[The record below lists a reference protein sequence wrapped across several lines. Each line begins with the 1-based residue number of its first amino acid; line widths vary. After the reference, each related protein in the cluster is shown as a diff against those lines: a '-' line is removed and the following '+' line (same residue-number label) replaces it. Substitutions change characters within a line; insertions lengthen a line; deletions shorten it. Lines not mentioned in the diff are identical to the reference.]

1 MNPNGARSAES
12 TATRA
17 YSLAAM
23 PPQVFGKYTLIGRL
37 GHGGMAEVNL
47 AVSEGKGG
55 FRKLVVI
62 KKLHRHLAM
71 EPGFIE
77 MFLDEARLA
86 ARLNHPHAVQT
97 YEVGE
102 SDGNHFIAMEY
113 LDGQG
118 LERLLR
124 MSGEREE
131 VISVELAARM
141 ISDALDGLAYA
152 HELTDFDGTAL
163 NVVHRDISPQNIFV
177 TYNGMVK
184 LLDFGIA
191 KAATHVVETK
201 TGVIK
206 GKYAYIAP
214 EQALGADVD
223 QRSDLWSMGVVLWEV
238 LTGRRLFKSANELAT
253 LHETL
258 QGDIKL
264 PSAFR
269 PDLPTDLDTI
279 CMRALQRDPN
289 DRYQSAQEMK
299 DDLDR
304 YLQMLPKAPGRR
316 HIGRLMKDRFAE
328 VIDLHKTTLA
338 ACLKGSDQSVTSSAI
353 DRLVAPASISGI
365 HANQSGMTPTPT
377 PTPSPAPVSVT
388 PPPGLPSV
396 TPPPMATSAPR
407 PQEGGGWM
415 WKAALILLVILLA
428 AVAALLLPLGQPDE
442 ITVGALPDRE
452 DGTAEQPVPEVG
464 GDVVQL
470 PSEPG
475 MEAARNEAPQADGVA
490 DTTEQ
495 PPAEEEVEAPTEEEV
510 EADRQASRTPEQI
523 ARLRAARE
531 RRQRERREREARQ
544 AQEREEAA
552 TPPPAEE
559 PGRLTLATTPWT
571 HVYLGSRDLGTT
583 PIVNVEL
590 PAGTHALRLVNREA
604 GIEQTYRVTIR
615 PGQRLSRRLGLR

>member
-201 TGVIK
+201 TGV
-206 GKYAYIAP
+206 
-214 EQALGADVD
+214 
-223 QRSDLWSMGVVLWEV
+223 RW
-238 LTGRRLFKSANELAT
+238 
-253 LHETL
+253 
-258 QGDIKL
+258 GD
-264 PSAFR
+264 
-269 PDLPTDLDTI
+269 
-279 CMRALQRDPN
+279 
-289 DRYQSAQEMK
+289 
-299 DDLDR
+299 
-304 YLQMLPKAPGRR
+304 
-316 HIGRLMKDRFAE
+316 
-328 VIDLHKTTLA
+328 
-338 ACLKGSDQSVTSSAI
+338 
-353 DRLVAPASISGI
+353 
-365 HANQSGMTPTPT
+365 
-377 PTPSPAPVSVT
+377 
-388 PPPGLPSV
+388 
-396 TPPPMATSAPR
+396 
-407 PQEGGGWM
+407 
-415 WKAALILLVILLA
+415 
-428 AVAALLLPLGQPDE
+428 
-442 ITVGALPDRE
+442 
-452 DGTAEQPVPEVG
+452 
-464 GDVVQL
+464 
-470 PSEPG
+470 
-475 MEAARNEAPQADGVA
+475 ME
-490 DTTEQ
+490 
-495 PPAEEEVEAPTEEEV
+495 
-510 EADRQASRTPEQI
+510 
-523 ARLRAARE
+523 
-531 RRQRERREREARQ
+531 
-544 AQEREEAA
+544 
-552 TPPPAEE
+552 
-559 PGRLTLATTPWT
+559 
-571 HVYLGSRDLGTT
+571 
-583 PIVNVEL
+583 
-590 PAGTHALRLVNREA
+590 
-604 GIEQTYRVTIR
+604 
-615 PGQRLSRRLGLR
+615 